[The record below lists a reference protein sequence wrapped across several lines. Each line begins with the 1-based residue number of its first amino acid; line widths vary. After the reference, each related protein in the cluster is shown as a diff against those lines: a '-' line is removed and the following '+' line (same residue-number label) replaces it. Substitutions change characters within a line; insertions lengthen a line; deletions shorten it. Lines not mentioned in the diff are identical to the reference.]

1 MAVFYNQ
8 ATISYGGTVRQ
19 SNIASGEILDAV
31 SVTKSALIGTYAQ
44 GETLTYVVN
53 IVNESGAPMTGLTLT
68 DDLGAYEAGGQT
80 VVPLTYVTGS
90 LRVYSDGVEQP
101 RPAVTEEPALTAEG
115 IDLPADGA
123 VTVVY
128 AVKANEFAPLGT
140 DPETGAP
147 RSIVNTVSVTGGAI
161 ADAVT
166 AQATVT
172 AQDGPDLTV
181 QKSITPTS
189 VTENSRV
196 TYGFEISN
204 AGRETEPGDNV
215 VLSDIFDP
223 ILTDLTVTLNG
234 AVLTPGTDYAYDAA
248 TGTFSTNAGTL
259 TVPGAAFSQD
269 PATGV
274 WTADPGTA
282 VLEVTGTIGAQINP
296 PVEKR
301 R

>member
-44 GETLTYVVN
+44 GDTLTYVVN

-101 RPAVTEEPALTAEG
+101 RPAVTEGPALTAEG
-115 IDLPADGA
+115 IDLPAEGA

-140 DPETGAP
+140 DPETGDP
-147 RSIVNTVSVTGGAI
+147 RSIVNTASVTGG
-161 ADAVT
+161 
-166 AQATVT
+166 TVT
-172 AQDGPDLTV
+172 AQDGPYLTV

-189 VTENSRV
+189 VTENGRV

-204 AGRETEPGDNV
+204 AGRETEPGDGV
-215 VLSDIFDP
+215 VLSDVFDP

-248 TGTFSTNAGTL
+248 SGIFSTNAGTL